1 MSVLKTY
8 RTLTNG
14 RPTTRT
20 YQLDLENKRLG
31 RRMVDSVEAMNQAI
45 FLILSVERFDYKIY
59 PYDYGVELE
68 ELIGKRR
75 SYVEADIRRRL
86 DEALRQ
92 DDRILG
98 TKDFSFSMNRENI
111 EVTFTAVTIF
121 GDVPIE
127 RRFTIGYN
135 QIR

>member
-8 RTLTNG
+8 RSLNG

-31 RRMVDSVEAMNQAI
+31 RRIAENAEAINQAI
-45 FLILSVERFDYKIY
+45 FILLSVERFDYKIHS
-59 PYDYGVELE
+59 YDYGVELE

-75 SYVEADIRRRL
+75 GYVEADIRRRL
-86 DEALRQ
+86 NEALMQ
-92 DDRILG
+92 DDRITG
-98 TKDFSFSMNRENI
+98 TTDFRFSTDRES
-111 EVTFTAVTIF
+111 VTVQFTVQTIF
-121 GDVPIE
+121 GNIPIE
-127 RRFTIGYN
+127 RRFTIGHS

>member
-8 RTLTNG
+8 RSLNG

-31 RRMVDSVEAMNQAI
+31 RRIAENAEAINQAI
-45 FLILSVERFDYKIY
+45 FILLSVERFDYKIHS
-59 PYDYGVELE
+59 YDYGVELE

-75 SYVEADIRRRL
+75 GYVEADIRRRL
-86 DEALRQ
+86 NEALMQ
-92 DDRILG
+92 DDRITG
-98 TKDFSFSMNRENI
+98 TTDFRFSTDRES
-111 EVTFTAVTIF
+111 VTVEFTVQTIF
-121 GDVPIE
+121 GNISIE
-127 RRFTIGYN
+127 RRFTIGHS

>member
-8 RTLTNG
+8 RSLNG

-31 RRMVDSVEAMNQAI
+31 RRIAENAEAMNQAI
-45 FLILSVERFDYKIY
+45 FILLSVERFDYKIHS
-59 PYDYGVELE
+59 YDYGVELE

-75 SYVEADIRRRL
+75 GYVEADIRRRL
-86 DEALRQ
+86 NEALMQ
-92 DDRILG
+92 DDRITG
-98 TKDFSFSMNRENI
+98 TTDFRFSTDRES
-111 EVTFTAVTIF
+111 VTVEFTVQTIF
-121 GDVPIE
+121 GNIPIE
-127 RRFTIGYN
+127 RRFTIGHS

>member
-8 RTLTNG
+8 RSLNG

-31 RRMVDSVEAMNQAI
+31 RRIAENAEAINQAI
-45 FLILSVERFDYKIY
+45 FILLSVERFDYKIHS
-59 PYDYGVELE
+59 YDYGVELE

-75 SYVEADIRRRL
+75 GYVEADIRRRL
-86 DEALRQ
+86 NEALMQ
-92 DDRILG
+92 DDRITG
-98 TKDFSFSMNRENI
+98 TTDFRFSTDRES
-111 EVTFTAVTIF
+111 VTVEFTVQTIF
-121 GDVPIE
+121 GNIPIE
-127 RRFTIGYN
+127 RRFTIGHS

>member
-8 RTLTNG
+8 RSLNG

-31 RRMVDSVEAMNQAI
+31 RRIEENAEAMNQAI
-45 FLILSVERFDYKIY
+45 FILLSVERFDYKIHS
-59 PYDYGVELE
+59 YDYGVELE

-75 SYVEADIRRRL
+75 GYVEADIRRRL
-86 DEALRQ
+86 NEALMQ
-92 DDRILG
+92 DDRITG
-98 TKDFSFSMNRENI
+98 TTEFRFSTDRES
-111 EVTFTAVTIF
+111 VTVEFTVQTIF
-121 GDVPIE
+121 GNIPIE
-127 RRFTIGYN
+127 RRFTIGHS

>member
-8 RTLTNG
+8 RSLNG

-31 RRMVDSVEAMNQAI
+31 RRIAENAEAINQAI
-45 FLILSVERFDYKIY
+45 FILLSVERFDYKIHS
-59 PYDYGVELE
+59 YDYGVELE

-75 SYVEADIRRRL
+75 GYVEADIWRRL
-86 DEALRQ
+86 NEALMQ
-92 DDRILG
+92 DDRITG
-98 TKDFSFSMNRENI
+98 TTDFRFSTDRES
-111 EVTFTAVTIF
+111 VTVQFTVQTIF
-121 GDVPIE
+121 GNIPIE
-127 RRFTIGYN
+127 RRFTIGHS

>member
-8 RTLTNG
+8 RSLNG

-31 RRMVDSVEAMNQAI
+31 RRIAENAEAMNQAI
-45 FLILSVERFDYKIY
+45 FILLSVERFDYKIHS
-59 PYDYGVELE
+59 YDYGVELE

-75 SYVEADIRRRL
+75 GYVEADIRRRL
-86 DEALRQ
+86 NEALMQ
-92 DDRILG
+92 DDRITG
-98 TKDFSFSMNRENI
+98 TSEFRFSTDRES
-111 EVTFTAVTIF
+111 VTVQFTVQTIF
-121 GDVPIE
+121 RNIPIE
-127 RRFTIGYN
+127 RRFTIGHS

>member
-8 RTLTNG
+8 RSLNG

-31 RRMVDSVEAMNQAI
+31 RRIAENAEAMNQAI
-45 FLILSVERFDYKIY
+45 FILLSVERFDYKIHS
-59 PYDYGVELE
+59 YDYGVELE

-75 SYVEADIRRRL
+75 GYVEADIRRRL
-86 DEALRQ
+86 NEALMQ
-92 DDRILG
+92 DDRITG
-98 TKDFSFSMNRENI
+98 TTEFRFSTDRES
-111 EVTFTAVTIF
+111 VTVEFTVQTIF
-121 GDVPIE
+121 GNIPIE
-127 RRFTIGYN
+127 RRFTIGHS

>member
-8 RTLTNG
+8 RSLNG

-31 RRMVDSVEAMNQAI
+31 RRIAENAEAINQAI
-45 FLILSVERFDYKIY
+45 FILLSIERFDYKIHS
-59 PYDYGVELE
+59 YDYGVELE

-75 SYVEADIRRRL
+75 GYVEADIRRRL
-86 DEALRQ
+86 NEALMQ
-92 DDRILG
+92 DDRITG
-98 TKDFSFSMNRENI
+98 TTEFRFSTDRES
-111 EVTFTAVTIF
+111 VTVEFTVQTIF
-121 GDVPIE
+121 GNIPIE
-127 RRFTIGYN
+127 RRFTIGHS

>member
-8 RTLTNG
+8 RSLNG

-31 RRMVDSVEAMNQAI
+31 RRIAENAEAMNQAI
-45 FLILSVERFDYKIY
+45 FILLSVERFDYKIHS
-59 PYDYGVELE
+59 YDYGVELE

-75 SYVEADIRRRL
+75 GYVEADIRRRL
-86 DEALRQ
+86 NEALMQ
-92 DDRILG
+92 DDRITG
-98 TKDFSFSMNRENI
+98 TSEFRFSTDRES
-111 EVTFTAVTIF
+111 VTVEFTVQTIF
-121 GDVPIE
+121 GNIPIE
-127 RRFTIGYN
+127 RRFTIGHS

>member
-8 RTLTNG
+8 RSLNG

-31 RRMVDSVEAMNQAI
+31 RRIAENAEAMNQAI
-45 FLILSVERFDYKIY
+45 FILLSVERFDYKIHS
-59 PYDYGVELE
+59 YDYGVELE

-75 SYVEADIRRRL
+75 GYVEADIRRRL
-86 DEALRQ
+86 NEALMQ
-92 DDRILG
+92 DDRITG
-98 TKDFSFSMNRENI
+98 TTEFRLSTDRES
-111 EVTFTAVTIF
+111 VTVEFTVQTIF
-121 GDVPIE
+121 GNIPIE
-127 RRFTIGYN
+127 RRFTIGHS

>member
-8 RTLTNG
+8 RSLNG

-31 RRMVDSVEAMNQAI
+31 RRIAENAEAINQAI
-45 FLILSVERFDYKIY
+45 FILLSVERFDYKIHS
-59 PYDYGVELE
+59 YDYGVELE

-75 SYVEADIRRRL
+75 GYVEADIRRRL
-86 DEALRQ
+86 NEALMQ
-92 DDRILG
+92 DDRITG
-98 TKDFSFSMNRENI
+98 TTEFRFSTDRES
-111 EVTFTAVTIF
+111 VTVEFTVQTIF
-121 GDVPIE
+121 GNIPIE
-127 RRFTIGYN
+127 RRFTIGHS